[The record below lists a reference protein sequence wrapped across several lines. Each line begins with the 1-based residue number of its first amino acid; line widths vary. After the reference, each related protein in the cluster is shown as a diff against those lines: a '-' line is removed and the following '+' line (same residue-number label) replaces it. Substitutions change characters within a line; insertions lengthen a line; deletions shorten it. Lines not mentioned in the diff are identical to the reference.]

1 MFYNVLQS
9 GVALLWQ
16 KVTTQSRHQL
26 KLLRAVSKV
35 VVYVCDVPDYV
46 LLAA

>member
-26 KLLRAVSKV
+26 LL
-35 VVYVCDVPDYV
+35 
-46 LLAA
+46 LLFSRETAARCFESRRLRL